1 MRCFTH
7 PIAKH
12 LTNTLEFRN
21 SFHANWD
28 SLFTH
33 TFTFFKMAWSISK
46 LLTFILPHL
55 CSLIKND
62 ADEKITE
69 TADESNKYD
78 YQANRNFIIG
88 SLTINLPKIL
98 CNVFKLSKIENI
110 YIEATRCKSQII
122 PRRSFPRRKNKMS
135 CRKHYGNRKVTR

>member
-1 MRCFTH
+1 MAHSRTEWWL
-7 PIAKH
+7 KH
-12 LTNTLEFRN
+12 TGQVA
-21 SFHANWD
+21 H
-28 SLFTH
+28 
-33 TFTFFKMAWSISK
+33 
-46 LLTFILPHL
+46 LPQDY
-55 CSLIKND
+55 S